1 MARPLE
7 PSAPETAAFR
17 GEVWTDARGYAT
29 VRLPAGAGPLLPP
42 LEYELRD
49 LEPPTS
55 ARITAGLENGRFT
68 VATEQPHVKVAWR
81 ISGRLSAGHPRHR
94 QQEEE

>member
-68 VATEQPHVKVAWR
+68 VATDQPHVKVAWR

>member
-1 MARPLE
+1 MARPHHSS
-7 PSAPETAAFR
+7 PAGTVAYH

-29 VRLPAGAGPLLPP
+29 VRLPPEAGPLEPP
-42 LEYELRD
+42 LEYELHD
-49 LEPPTS
+49 LDPPTS

-81 ISGRLSAGHPRHR
+81 ISGRLPAGHPRHR